1 MPIRSGEHKPVSK
14 GEIAGKLAAQP
25 SEHDGWRRAVSFFS
39 KLSILPILIPL
50 WIVFAILS
58 PNFATVANAQTL
70 LAATAVMATA
80 AVGETLVL
88 LTAGIDISAGTV
100 VSASAVIGATAMA
113 HTGDPFI
120 GLVVAVGVGLAF
132 GLFNGFSVA
141 VLGLTPFVLTIGTY
155 LIARGIAFSISQGI
169 AVPGTPEA
177 VANLGTTEVLGI
189 PAIAL
194 IAIAV
199 MVIFG
204 LLLSQTTWGR
214 DIYLLGSNEPAAKY
228 VGIRRILVKWSVYTI
243 ASTLSGLAGFLSIAN
258 LGVAIP
264 GVGDTILLPV
274 IGGVILGGTSL
285 FGGEGSMWR
294 TALGVLLLASLT
306 NGLNLLGFAFYDQL
320 IGLGIVIIAGT
331 GMMVRF
337 SQSR

>member
-1 MPIRSGEHKPVSK
+1 MPMRSGEHKPVSK
-14 GEIAGKLAAQP
+14 EEIAGKLAAKP

-58 PNFATVANAQTL
+58 PNFATVANVQTL

-155 LIARGIAFSISQGI
+155 LMARGIAFSISQGI
-169 AVPGTPEA
+169 AVPGTPQA

-214 DIYLLGSNEPAAKY
+214 DVYLLGSNEPAARY
-228 VGIRRILVKWSVYTI
+228 VGIRRVLVKASVYTI

-264 GVGDTILLPV
+264 GVGDSILLPV

-337 SQSR
+337 SQNR

>member
-1 MPIRSGEHKPVSK
+1 MSTGSGKHRQPNKLELKDT
-14 GEIAGKLAAQP
+14 LAAKS
-25 SEHDGWRRAVSFFS
+25 SEPGGWRRVIAFFA
-39 KLSILPILIPL
+39 KLSILPILIPV
-50 WIVFAILS
+50 WVAFAILS
-58 PNFATVANAQTL
+58 PDFATVANAQTL
-70 LAATAVMATA
+70 LASTAVMATA
-80 AVGETLVL
+80 AVGETLVI

-113 HTGDPFI
+113 RTGDPLL
-120 GLVVAVGVGLAF
+120 GLAVALAVGLAF
-132 GLFNGFSVA
+132 GLLNGFSVA

-169 AVPGTPEA
+169 AVPGTPPA
-177 VANLGTTEVLGI
+177 VTNFGTTEILGI
-189 PAIAL
+189 PATAVV
-194 IAIAV
+194 AIVV
-199 MVIFG
+199 MVLFG

-214 DIYLLGSNEPAAKY
+214 DVYLLGSNEPAAKY
-228 VGIRRILVKWSVYTI
+228 VGIRRILVKGSVYTI

-264 GVGDTILLPV
+264 GVGDTILLPI

-306 NGLNLLGFAFYDQL
+306 NGLNLLGFLFYDQL
-320 IGLGIVIIAGT
+320 IGVGIVIIAGT
-331 GMMVRF
+331 AMMVRLTEN
-337 SQSR
+337 R